1 MTGRQFEEQLKD
13 LFPKGDFMRQAAG
26 ELGVNKS
33 TVWRWC
39 NGESPIP
46 KTAEMAVELLFRE
59 REEDTVELKAN

>member
-1 MTGRQFEEQLKD
+1 MTGRQFEDQLKG
-13 LFPKGDFMRQAAG
+13 LYPTSGDFMRQAAI

-46 KTAEMAVELLFRE
+46 RTAEMAVELLN
-59 REEDTVELKAN
+59 LKTRGDVVAG

>member
-1 MTGRQFEEQLKD
+1 MTGRQFEDQLKG
-13 LFPKGDFMRQAAG
+13 LYPTSGDFMRAAAE

-46 KTAEMAVELLFRE
+46 RTAEMAVTLLTLQQRG
-59 REEDTVELKAN
+59 VVVV